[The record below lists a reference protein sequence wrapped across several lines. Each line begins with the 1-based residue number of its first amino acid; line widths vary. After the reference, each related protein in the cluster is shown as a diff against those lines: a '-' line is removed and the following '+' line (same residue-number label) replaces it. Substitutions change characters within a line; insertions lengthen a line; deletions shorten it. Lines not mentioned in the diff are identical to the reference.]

1 MYALEL
7 LPKEHAPRCLTG
19 MSYSGISFNI
29 SGYMTFRTIEEVEEF
44 KRKWTKHFFNLD
56 KLAVIEVLDKP
67 A

>member
-1 MYALEL
+1 
-7 LPKEHAPRCLTG
+7 

>member
-1 MYALEL
+1 MFALEL

-19 MSYSGISFNI
+19 ISYSGISFNI
-29 SGYMTFRTIEEVEEF
+29 SGYTVFHTIEEVEEF

-56 KLAVIEVLDKP
+56 KLLIIEVSDKL